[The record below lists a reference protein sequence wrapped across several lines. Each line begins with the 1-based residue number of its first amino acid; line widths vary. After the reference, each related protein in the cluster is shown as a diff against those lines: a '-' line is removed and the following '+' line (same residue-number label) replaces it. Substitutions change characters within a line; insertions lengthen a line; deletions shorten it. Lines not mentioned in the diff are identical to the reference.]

1 MTERIWQASKECYCE
16 HVMRIVSLEAEVLYP
31 IDFLPDPP
39 RVRSHRCSLGV
50 DCNQF
55 SKAACVWAGT
65 NPNYDPFL
73 Q

>member
-1 MTERIWQASKECYCE
+1 MAERIWQTSKECFCE
-16 HVMRIVSLEAEVLYP
+16 HIMRTVALESELIYP

-39 RVRSHRCSLGV
+39 RVRSHRCSMGV
-50 DCNQF
+50 DCNQI

-65 NPNYDPFL
+65 NPNFDPYL